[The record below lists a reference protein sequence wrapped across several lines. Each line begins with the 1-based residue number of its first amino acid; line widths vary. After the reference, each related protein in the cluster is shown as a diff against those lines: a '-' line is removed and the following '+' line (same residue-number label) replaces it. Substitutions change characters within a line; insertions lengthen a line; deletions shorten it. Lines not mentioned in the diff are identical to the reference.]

1 MSRLI
6 IHLRSLTTKLLP
18 ANPPRPAPLLASGA
32 LPTPLLHLLGL
43 VFLLSSAVAA
53 EPLPPMVDVFVG
65 GQDGFATFRIPSVV
79 RMSHGNLL
87 AIAEGRASKHD
98 HSQNKLVQKISP
110 DGGLTWGSLK
120 VIAADGTN
128 ALNNP
133 TAVVLRQNGRI
144 LLMFQ
149 RYAAAFDEGTVIP
162 GYEGEGVCRSWV
174 IHSDD
179 EGLSW
184 SSPMEVTR
192 SVKRPTGATS
202 SASGP
207 GLGLE
212 LARGKHAGR
221 VLIPFNEGPRGH
233 WQVYAAYSDDG
244 GASWACGETAPE
256 PAYTGANEVQMVEL
270 TDGRILLN
278 ARNQAGSHQRRVA
291 VSSDGGRTW
300 SVLADDP
307 ILVEPRCQAS
317 LIRHAISNDPAM
329 DLLLFS
335 NPASASRRTN
345 GTVRLSRDE
354 GRTWSAFRV
363 IYPGSFAYSCLVSLD
378 AKTIGCLFE
387 RDDYARISFLHFPL
401 DSLQPDEAVTP
412 KIELPK

>member
-1 MSRLI
+1 MPRLI
-6 IHLRSLTTKLLP
+6 INLLSLVTKLIP
-18 ANPPRPAPLLASGA
+18 ATPPRPAPQLTCGA

-43 VFLLSSAVAA
+43 VFLLSSAVGA
-53 EPLPPMVDVFVG
+53 EPLPPLVDVFVG
-65 GQDGFATFRIPSVV
+65 GQDGFPTFRIPAVV
-79 RMSHGNLL
+79 RTAHGRLL
-87 AIAEGRASKHD
+87 AFAEARASKHD
-98 HSQNKLVQKISP
+98 HAQNQLVQKISP

-133 TAVVLRQNGRI
+133 TAVVLRQSGRI
-144 LLMFQ
+144 LVMYQ

-162 GYEGEGVCRSWV
+162 GYEGEGVCRSFV

-184 SSPMEVTR
+184 SSPLEVTR
-192 SVKRPTGATS
+192 SVKHPTGATS

-212 LARGKHAGR
+212 LARGPHPGR
-221 VLIPFNEGPRGH
+221 ILIPFNQGPRGH

-244 GASWACGETAPE
+244 GNTWACGETAPE

-270 TDGRILLN
+270 ADGRVFLN

-291 VSSDGGRTW
+291 VSSDGARTW
-300 SVLADDP
+300 SPLADDAV
-307 ILVEPRCQAS
+307 LVEPRCQAS
-317 LIRHAISNDPAM
+317 LIRHAVSADPAM

-354 GRTWSAFRV
+354 GRTWSASRV

-387 RDDYARISFLHFPL
+387 RDDYARISFLRFPL
-401 DSLQPDEAVTP
+401 DSLDTNAAVMP
-412 KIELPK
+412 SR

>member
-1 MSRLI
+1 
-6 IHLRSLTTKLLP
+6 
-18 ANPPRPAPLLASGA
+18 
-32 LPTPLLHLLGL
+32 
-43 VFLLSSAVAA
+43 
-53 EPLPPMVDVFVG
+53 MVDVFVG
-65 GQDGFATFRIPSVV
+65 GQDGFPTFRIPSVV
-79 RMSHGNLL
+79 CTSHGNLL
-87 AIAEGRASKHD
+87 AFAEARDSKRD
-98 HSQNKLVQKISP
+98 HAQNKLVQKTSP
-110 DGGLTWGSLK
+110 DGGLTWGTLK

-133 TAVVLRQNGRI
+133 TAVVLRQSGRI
-144 LLMFQ
+144 LLVFQ
-149 RYAAAFDEGTVIP
+149 RYAAAFDESTVIP
-162 GYEGEGVCRSWV
+162 GYEGEGVCRSFV

-184 SSPMEVTR
+184 SSPLEVTR
-192 SVKRPTGATS
+192 SVKHPTGATS
-202 SASGP
+202 SACGP

-221 VLIPFNEGPRGH
+221 ILIPFNQGPRGH

-244 GASWACGETAPE
+244 GATWACGETAPE

-270 TDGRILLN
+270 ADGRVLLN

-300 SVLADDP
+300 STLADDP
-307 ILVEPRCQAS
+307 TLVEPRCQAS
-317 LIRHAISNDPAM
+317 LIRHAVSADPAM

-354 GRTWSAFRV
+354 GRTWSASRV
-363 IYPGSFAYSCLVSLD
+363 IYPGSFAYSCLVSLN

-387 RDDYARISFLHFPL
+387 RDDYARISFLRFPL
-401 DSLQPDEAVTP
+401 DSLPAEAAVMP
-412 KIELPK
+412 KIELSK